1 MTMLAIRSRGAS
13 MGMSPIRRAIYRNQ
27 NHRLAMNVI
36 GVMILVQPA
45 VLCLILA
52 CALIVTGL
60 IWIFWLRHIKGA
72 VRQILFGIL
81 VCMVTCVVMSVG
93 IYLKYEIAPLSCET
107 IVALEPG
114 LK

>member
-1 MTMLAIRSRGAS
+1 
-13 MGMSPIRRAIYRNQ
+13 
-27 NHRLAMNVI
+27 MNAI
-36 GVMILVQPA
+36 GVMLLIQPA

-60 IWIFWLRHIKGA
+60 IWIFWIRHINGTGRK
-72 VRQILFGIL
+72 ILIGIL
-81 VCMVTCVVMSVG
+81 TGIVVSVMMSVG
-93 IYLKYEIAPLSCET
+93 ICLKYEIAPVSCET

>member
-1 MTMLAIRSRGAS
+1 
-13 MGMSPIRRAIYRNQ
+13 
-27 NHRLAMNVI
+27 MNAI
-36 GVMILVQPA
+36 GVMLLIQPA

-60 IWIFWLRHIKGA
+60 IWIFWIRHINGTGRK
-72 VRQILFGIL
+72 ILIGIL
-81 VCMVTCVVMSVG
+81 TGIVVSVMMSVG
-93 IYLKYEIAPLSCET
+93 IYLKYEIAPVSCET

>member
-1 MTMLAIRSRGAS
+1 
-13 MGMSPIRRAIYRNQ
+13 
-27 NHRLAMNVI
+27 MNAI
-36 GVMILVQPA
+36 GVMLLIQPA

-60 IWIFWLRHIKGA
+60 IWIFWIRHINGTGRK
-72 VRQILFGIL
+72 ILMGIL
-81 VCMVTCVVMSVG
+81 TGIVVSVMMSVG
-93 IYLKYEIAPLSCET
+93 IYLKYEIAPVSCET